1 MATAMLQTAAP
12 WLLRR
17 TIQSFHLPTVSK
29 LSITGKLRF
38 LPLHPP
44 TRHQHVSGICSS
56 AQAMKKQADG
66 LLNSVTD
73 KNVIEDVKYVIEMA
87 TRAARDRKILYT
99 DFLTPPTVK
108 ESMVVLEKL
117 ADITT
122 DVQGGYPEAERC
134 RISIAHHEVLAQDA
148 DIVAAM
154 SISGNFG
161 FVSCS
166 HGDFLGAILGTGV
179 AREKVGDVLLLQ
191 GGKGAQFLV
200 VPELVEFF
208 RTSLDKVGNVP
219 VSCTRIPLP
228 DIEYEPPSTKTFRTV
243 EASLRLD
250 ALASA
255 GFKLSRSK
263 LVDLISKG
271 DVRVN
276 WSTVTKNNTSL
287 RSGDMISV
295 SGKGRLKIG
304 EINSTK
310 KGKFGVELIRY
321 L

>member
-208 RTSLDKVGNVP
+208 RTSLDKIRFVVFLLTHLTTSISYP
-219 VSCTRIPLP
+219 FV
-228 DIEYEPPSTKTFRTV
+228 STKTFRTV

>member
-191 GGKGAQFLV
+191 
-200 VPELVEFF
+200 
-208 RTSLDKVGNVP
+208 VGNVP